1 MGIAAGMALRGQSRQ
16 AKYKLPAHGNRLFIK
31 VKSGYFSGFTCV
43 GFFFFFLFDDIKT
56 VHEKRSLS
64 RLFWCRVPFT
74 LARSKPS
81 AF

>member
-1 MGIAAGMALRGQSRQ
+1 MGTDCLSKSRVDIF
-16 AKYKLPAHGNRLFIK
+16 LVLHVL
-31 VKSGYFSGFTCV
+31 V
-43 GFFFFFLFDDIKT
+43 FFFFLFDDIKT